1 MTRLLACVLVLALAS
16 PAVADIRE
24 SAARETARAEA
35 VLRAAEQARPNAGGQ
50 GNDNPYLIPSLAL
63 LGLGTVVTLYGL
75 VHDTG
80 VACNSNSSLTSVSC
94 GTTKSKA
101 TIFAGLAMVGAGGFL
116 YARGKKRSRSPEL
129 LIGVG
134 AIGARQRL
142 TW

>member
-24 SAARETARAEA
+24 SAVRESARAEA
-35 VLRAAEQARPNAGGQ
+35 VLRAAAQARPNAGGQ
-50 GNDNPYLIPSLAL
+50 GNDNPYFIPSLAL
-63 LGLGTVVTLYGL
+63 LGLGTVVTLYGMTNE
-75 VHDTG
+75 TG
-80 VACNSNSSLTSVSC
+80 VACSSNASLTSVSC

-101 TIFAGLAMVGAGGFL
+101 TIFAGLAMVGVGGFL
-116 YARGKKRSRSPEL
+116 FAKGKQKSKSPEL

>member
-16 PAVADIRE
+16 PAVADIRD
-24 SAARETARAEA
+24 SAARETARAET
-35 VLRAAEQARPNAGGQ
+35 VLRAAQARPNAGGQ
-50 GNDNPYLIPSLAL
+50 GNDNPYFIPSLAL
-63 LGLGTVVTLYGL
+63 LGLGTVVTLYGMTNE
-75 VHDTG
+75 TG
-80 VACNSNSSLTSVSC
+80 VACSSNASLTSVSC

-101 TIFAGLAMVGAGGFL
+101 TIFAGLAMVGVGGFL
-116 YARGKKRSRSPEL
+116 FAKGKQKSKSPEL